1 MESIGAYLQVVQH
14 VLARMD
20 TRVIAWNVALLFDA
34 WKAEQR
40 VFLCGNG
47 GSASTASHM
56 ANDLSK
62 ATIVPGRRR
71 MKVLALT
78 DNVSLITAWANDSS
92 YEDVFSE
99 QLENLMESGD
109 LLLAISAGGNSPNV
123 LRAVARA
130 GRLGGITIGWT
141 GQDGGRLKEMVDLA
155 VCVPTDDVGMIE
167 SCHLVLDHLVTMEL
181 RRRIAGYGAGAGVSA
196 AALTDLAPSLRAGRI
211 GGGAR

>member
-1 MESIGAYLQVVQH
+1 MESIGAYLQVVQQ

-20 TRVIAWNVALLFDA
+20 ARSIMWTVALLFDA
-34 WKAEQR
+34 WREERR

-71 MKVLALT
+71 MKVIALT
-78 DNVSLITAWANDSS
+78 DNISLITAWANDSS

-109 LLLAISAGGNSPNV
+109 VLLAISASGNSPNV

-130 GRLGGITIGWT
+130 ARMGGVTIGWT
-141 GQDGGRLKEMVDLA
+141 GQEGGRLKDMVDLA
-155 VCVPTDDVGMIE
+155 VMVPTDDIGMIE

-181 RRRIAGYGAGAGVSA
+181 RRHIAGHGVVGVPLLAVS
-196 AALTDLAPSLRAGRI
+196 DLAASLRARRVGK
-211 GGGAR
+211 GAR